1 MENGNSVPSKS
12 TSVAA
17 EQKVDAGNGTP
28 AEAKHPATEF
38 ELDVFEY
45 PVKVQLT
52 PDITKDELYKFP
64 AFKIWINTLKKSFDQ
79 QNSRE
84 RHPFHD
90 KPYSLCGIQIL
101 SVFRFREDK
110 IGFVQLHAEIR
121 NEENKEL
128 PGAVFLR
135 GGSVAVL
142 PILRPRDSVDER
154 WVVMTLQAR
163 VPAGSLSFMEIPA
176 GMTDDDKDMGKLGG
190 KAAEEMKE
198 ETVLEIRKDE
208 LIDLTGLALQDSL
221 APESKHLERAM
232 YPSAGGCDEFIRL
245 YLWEKE
251 IDRQEIEDLKG
262 RLTGLRTQKEMI
274 EIRLCRY
281 EELWREGTRDAKTLA
296 AWALYEG
303 LKRAGKL

>member
-1 MENGNSVPSKS
+1 MNGISP
-12 TSVAA
+12 
-17 EQKVDAGNGTP
+17 EIG
-28 AEAKHPATEF
+28 AKLPEF
-38 ELDVFEY
+38 ELDVFAY

-52 PDITKDELYKFP
+52 PDVTKDELCKFP
-64 AFKIWINTLKKSFDQ
+64 PFELWINTLKKSFDHQ
-79 QNSRE
+79 ASRP

-90 KPYSLCGIQIL
+90 KPYRLCGIRIL
-101 SVFRFREDK
+101 SVSRFGARL
-110 IGFVQLHAEIR
+110 GFVHLHADIR

-135 GGSVAVL
+135 GGTVAVL

-176 GMTDDDKDMGKLGG
+176 GMTDDDKDMGKSGI
-190 KAAEEMKE
+190 KAAQEMKE
-198 ETVLEIRKDE
+198 ETGLEIRRDE
-208 LIDLTGLALQDSL
+208 LIDLTGLALQDAL

-232 YPSAGGCDEFIRL
+232 YPSPGGCDEFMRL

-251 IDRQEIEDLKG
+251 MDRQEIEDLKG

>member
-1 MENGNSVPSKS
+1 MENGISVPAKS
-12 TSVAA
+12 TRA
-17 EQKVDAGNGTP
+17 EQKLEMRNGSSVEVKP
-28 AEAKHPATEF
+28 SATEF

-64 AFKIWINTLKKSFDQ
+64 AFKIWINTLKKSFDH

-90 KPYSLCGIQIL
+90 KPYTLCGIRIL
-101 SVFRFREDK
+101 SVYRFREDK
-110 IGFVQLHAEIR
+110 IGFVQLHADIR

-176 GMTDDDKDMGKLGG
+176 GMTDDDKNMGKLGG

-198 ETVLEIRKDE
+198 ETGLEIPKDE
-208 LIDLTGLALQDSL
+208 LIDLTGLALQDAL
-221 APESKHLERAM
+221 APESRHLERAM
-232 YPSAGGCDEFIRL
+232 YPSPGGCDEFIRL

-251 IDRQEIEDLKG
+251 MDRQEIEDLKG